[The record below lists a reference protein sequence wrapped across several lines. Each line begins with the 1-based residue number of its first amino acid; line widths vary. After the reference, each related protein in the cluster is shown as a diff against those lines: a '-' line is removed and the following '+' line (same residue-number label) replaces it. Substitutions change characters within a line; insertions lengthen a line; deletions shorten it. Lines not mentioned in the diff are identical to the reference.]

1 MDLFVIDILLIIMTI
16 LTISLSI
23 FNYKSSDLL
32 TLEHLSQLGSNISL
46 LYGNNS
52 DSSADI
58 SGLFGNLSAPWASLV
73 TKVCNNGAD
82 WRVKIFYVSVKLFQ
96 KYIFLQILR
105 CILIHILLNVLIWKL
120 LKFCIIAQNFSL
132 LSQGIKYT

>member
-1 MDLFVIDILLIIMTI
+1 MHRNMLFVIDILLIIMTI
-16 LTISLSI
+16 SLSI
-23 FNYKSSDLL
+23 FDDRSSDLL

-82 WRVKIFYVSVKLFQ
+82 
-96 KYIFLQILR
+96 
-105 CILIHILLNVLIWKL
+105 
-120 LKFCIIAQNFSL
+120 
-132 LSQGIKYT
+132 